1 MSQTVSFPGTRCG
14 CVVPMVHV
22 RTAVY
27 NRIEQRYVCRWN
39 GELGTPY
46 RTKLQRRVPLITEIH
61 PHHYLPTTPCA
72 GCPASN
78 PRLESDP
85 GNDKANPPT
94 LNPAPP
100 SPTPTTIIR
109 PWNPETDGPVPGLAG
124 AAVDRSRKPQIE
136 VDLSEFFAIRGIE
149 STLDLNLFEMR
160 FIVSQL
166 RDANSIP
173 PLAGRRD
180 SPATILLSEKMR
192 LDGTAGKLE
201 TQIRA
206 RAVAM
211 FKSPDYGDFN
221 QNGVRDSGD
230 VIMLQNAVVRDDL
243 KMHELRMFDIDGD
256 GLVTDSDLR
265 LWLGL

>member
-1 MSQTVSFPGTRCG
+1 
-14 CVVPMVHV
+14 
-22 RTAVY
+22 
-27 NRIEQRYVCRWN
+27 
-39 GELGTPY
+39 
-46 RTKLQRRVPLITEIH
+46 
-61 PHHYLPTTPCA
+61 
-72 GCPASN
+72 
-78 PRLESDP
+78 
-85 GNDKANPPT
+85 
-94 LNPAPP
+94 
-100 SPTPTTIIR
+100 
-109 PWNPETDGPVPGLAG
+109 VPGLAG

-136 VDLSEFFAIRGIE
+136 VDLTEFFAIRGIE

-173 PLAGRRD
+173 PLASRRD

-243 KMHELRMFDIDGD
+243 KMHELRLFDIDGD